1 MIKSK
6 SIAVIAIASV
16 LLGGGVGTYGV
27 VKKNQT
33 KVAFAESGYIIDG
46 DEAHENGFAKYMFD
60 AGEKLEYRYPDKV
73 VFRDVTKTN
82 VVADAASFLH
92 YNDGSLTALNQGV
105 LIDLNDLNTGMLN
118 YYNLSAYATLENQG
132 GSYALETQGSTMYF
146 KDFMWKI
153 GDTKYLLVSDDIVI
167 TMADDQKLE
176 YEDYVE
182 LKYYNEGILLI
193 LSEDGA
199 VRTVSSDCIAT
210 VENGMQVDLAS
221 RTVLAKE
228 NVLMSMEQMVIGSN
242 DNIDVLSPIKAV
254 KGEDKVKEEQIKIH
268 IPTFEVIDGADGI
281 NGEQGVDGQKGKTG
295 VDGVA
300 GVNGMDGIA
309 GEAGT
314 HGQAGLAGTNGIAG
328 TQGTDGMEG
337 LSGIHGTDGTEGGA
351 GMPGIPGAPGTPG
364 MAGASGANG
373 ASGAAGAA
381 GMAGLAGNSGAAGED
396 GNDGLNGDSVIEGG
410 DNTDE
415 KEAIELPTFRWG
427 ENSKVTSSSAE
438 FDVFYDMESASKEVA
453 LPGSSDIIVQLM
465 NAKTGREVRR
475 QEFDSQMQNPIKVG
489 FTELSADTEYRMVV
503 SARYTVNSSEYEKPF
518 LSKTFIT
525 SSLGLSFVKNYVAE
539 DSMEFTVYK
548 SSYSDVI
555 SGTMVL
561 ADASGNPVLNEQFTF
576 AAGENEMK
584 SVSFVSE
591 YDGQIKSNTTYYVY
605 LTDIY
610 DGNTTYKMIG
620 KQEVR
625 TLKKRPSLGAPMVVV
640 NKAAGVFDM
649 QLEGMED
656 KDNGIQYFRYELYTC
671 DNNGNPSKEP
681 EKTMLISS
689 NKVLPCEVTA
699 DMKDQTYCLRVV
711 ASFFDNEKTVE
722 IATGYTAPFS
732 MNITGFPLLTYDAKV
747 APDSSVSN
755 DEAYTKHDR
764 LVGILKI
771 ETNNSRI
778 KVDAGHPITV
788 SYKSSTGQVGQTAYW
803 KDLGNTIFED
813 TNGNN
818 TITLPIDLKGLRA
831 DDSYVLTVY
840 AWTDIGDNTS
850 DAADNGFTRISLG
863 NIITKTAVARSFYA
877 DWNANPAAS
886 VGFSLRLTSADNN
899 DPSDYEANTM
909 DRILFN
915 LYDGDTTAYNNKT
928 APLVGTK
935 TLTADELANEQGKPT
950 GSAANE
956 MSELGK
962 NLYNK
967 IYSLNE
973 SDFGIKPE
981 DIKNDKYVVEI
992 VAIQDYTEYR
1002 NTFALNGNT
1011 HLYEGNKN
1019 AVPPSWDESFATN
1032 GFDVF
1037 EIKNN
1042 AQSLQQFKQ
1051 DTGLVNPNLPSDATI
1066 GIVVTSKYNNSMGLA
1081 KQFDYYA
1088 LEAGKTNDG
1097 ITNAGTFYQ
1106 DIDSKIA
1113 EYIKIEVTPGVTKTV
1128 PSAVFL
1134 FNDVGS
1140 SGGQLSRGHKYYF
1153 AGRVITETDK
1163 YYPDDFSAGY
1173 ENNNVMRSIQIDLPY
1188 IEPKFYFSQYSSEGD
1203 GTVEYHYWVEADDP
1217 EALVENGKISCTVGT
1232 LDSTKLTHTTT
1243 GETMGILKISNLADG
1258 TDVKVTTQVKSYKN
1272 EGSSPKEVI
1281 SQVYKQKKG
1290 FTADDFRYTVT
1301 PDTASNRLALEIKP
1315 AAGNKEPMERLTAM
1329 QVNIWKK
1336 LEKESTMKSFVLPFA
1351 YATQDSAIA
1360 YLSFSMISEMVGD
1373 ELEGEV
1379 VALYDNNVS
1388 GMKLA
1393 EGSGTV
1399 TLAIETVKESA
1410 GSDTRYVVLEPVG
1423 HSNITKST
1431 SGLATDSLFTVTKKT
1446 WDGKY
1451 VSFTYTSPLDASY
1464 NQTNGIDKNAL
1475 EFSAQMRGDFLKGP
1489 DAVSTFKQIEE
1500 QKLFWSGPNE
1510 TDKKAYFEVGITNA
1524 LPTVDL
1530 NLGSSYNIIT
1540 SPDGAV
1546 VNWRIAGHEPLLD
1559 KNMIV
1564 DNKMYMELYEV
1575 VGGSRKTLMNNGKTE
1590 YTPEGSDKTMR
1601 FEPVVLEKN
1610 KESYQ
1615 FVLTGLETDKTY
1627 AICFYYYEPGT
1638 NGDVVRYPLDYHEAK
1653 SMYYTFK
1660 TAEDISLTE
1669 LPVTYQADS
1678 YANKHIKVR
1687 FSASVTSGFQVKYD
1701 FVKFTGTVEGENQYV
1716 DILTSGKLKEL
1727 GVITNTGMITDP
1739 YTEAEFKMNP
1749 GLVKWTEAEETK
1761 YFAFGSDDY
1770 FLRLTPVSLVN
1781 EEETLGD
1788 PIYIKLYV
1796 EKPKEPFFNVKATPG
1811 QNSVTFKIAVT
1822 DREKVIVDGN
1832 YKIALSVTDAN
1843 GIDITNT
1850 ITDVEGMP
1858 IDGIFQNVTGQKVT
1872 VKGLPVDATVTMT
1885 IASINDM
1892 ENDGV
1897 YTQDYVVRKTVQA
1910 KPLGAQSYDL
1920 GDMSILS
1927 MGEGKAALYFNNS
1940 VGLEDGNCP
1949 IDNIVYAVTASTT
1962 SGGATSTTYSDSF
1975 LYGSS
1980 LLQDSGNEDML
1991 YITLKATFL
2000 PNEWYTVYVKFLAAD
2015 GTVKE
2020 EATFNYR
2027 G

>member
-16 LLGGGVGTYGV
+16 LLGGGIGTYGV

-46 DEAHENGFAKYMFD
+46 DETHENGFAKYMFE

-73 VFRDVTKTN
+73 VFRDATKAN

-153 GDTKYLLVSDDIVI
+153 GETKYLLASDEIVI

-228 NVLMSMEQMVIGSN
+228 NVLMSMEQMVIGSD

-281 NGEQGVDGQKGKTG
+281 NGEQGIDGEKGKTG
-295 VDGVA
+295 VEGVA
-300 GVNGMDGIA
+300 GVNGMDGIH

-314 HGQAGLAGTNGIAG
+314 HGQAGLTGLNGVAG

-337 LSGIHGTDGTEGGA
+337 LSGIHGTDGTEGGV

-373 ASGAAGAA
+373 ASGAAGSA
-381 GMAGLAGNSGAAGED
+381 GMAGLAGNAGSAGTD
-396 GNDGLNGDSVIEGG
+396 GNDGLSGDSVIEGG
-410 DNTDE
+410 DSTEE

-427 ENSKVTSSSAE
+427 ENSKVTSSTAE
-438 FDVFYDMESASKEVA
+438 FEVFIDTESASKEVA
-453 LPGSSDIIVQLM
+453 LPGSDDIIVQLM

-475 QEFDSQMQNPIKVG
+475 SEFDSQQIPIKVS
-489 FTELSADTEYRMVV
+489 FEELSADTEYRMVV
-503 SARYTVNSSEYEKPF
+503 SARYMVNNNEYEKPF
-518 LSKTFIT
+518 ISKTFIT

-548 SSYSDVI
+548 SNYSDVI

-561 ADASGNPVLNEQFTF
+561 ADADGEVMRESFTF
-576 AAGENEMK
+576 SAGENEMK
-584 SVSFVSE
+584 SISFMS
-591 YDGQIKSNTTYYVY
+591 DSGRIKSNTTYYVY
-605 LTDIY
+605 LDEVY
-610 DGNTTYKMIG
+610 DGNNTYKELG

-625 TLKKRPSLGAPMVVV
+625 TLKQRPSLGAPLVVV

-649 QLEGMED
+649 QLEGLED

-671 DNNGNPSKEP
+671 DNNGNPSKDP

-722 IATGYTAPFS
+722 IATGYSAPFS
-732 MNITGFPLLTYDAKV
+732 MNITGFPLLTYDAKLE
-747 APDSSVSN
+747 PDDV
-755 DEAYTKHDR
+755 DDDAYTKHDR
-764 LVGILKI
+764 LVGDLKI

-778 KVDAGHPITV
+778 RVDASHPITV
-788 SYKSSTGQVGQTAYW
+788 SYKSSTGQVGQRAYY
-803 KDLGNTIFED
+803 DFSHEIFED
-813 TNGNN
+813 ASGNN
-818 TITLPIDLKGLRA
+818 TIILPIDLKGLRA

-840 AWTDIGDNTS
+840 AWADIGDDTS
-850 DAADNGFTRISLG
+850 DAADNGFTRLPIG
-863 NIITKTAVARSFYA
+863 NIITKTAAARSFTA
-877 DWNANPAAS
+877 EWSANPAAS
-886 VGFSLRLTSADNN
+886 VGFSLKLTSADND
-899 DPSDYEANTM
+899 DPSNYEANTM

-915 LYDGDTTAYNNKT
+915 LYDGDKTAYNNKT

-935 TLTADELANEQGKPT
+935 TLTADELANKQGGEI
-950 GSAANE
+950 GSAEDEESVLGQKLYYSADE
-956 MSELGK
+956 FSLSE
-962 NLYNK
+962 N
-967 IYSLNE
+967 
-973 SDFGIKPE
+973 DFGIKPE
-981 DIKNDKYVVEI
+981 DISGTKYVVEI

-1002 NTFALNGNT
+1002 NTFALSGDT

-1032 GFDVF
+1032 GFDIF

-1042 AQSLQQFKQ
+1042 AQSLQKFKQ

-1088 LEAGKTNDG
+1088 LEVGTNKDV
-1097 ITNAGTFYQ
+1097 TNAGDFYQ
-1106 DIDSKIA
+1106 DIENKKVEQQSIP
-1113 EYIKIEVTPGVTKTV
+1113 VTPGFDKTV

-1134 FNDVGS
+1134 FDGVGN

-1153 AGRVITETDK
+1153 AGRVLTETGK
-1163 YYPDDFSAGY
+1163 YYPDDFSKGY
-1173 ENNNVMRSIQIDLPY
+1173 EDNNVMRSIQIDLPY
-1188 IEPKFYFSQYSSEGD
+1188 LEPKFYFSQYSSAGDD
-1203 GTVEYHYWVEADDP
+1203 GTVVYHYWVEADDP
-1217 EALVENGKISCTVGT
+1217 EALVGNGTVSCTGGF
-1232 LDSTKLTHTTT
+1232 LDSTSLTYTAT
-1243 GETMGILKISNLADG
+1243 GETMGILKISNLSDG
-1258 TDVKVTTQVKSYKN
+1258 TNVKVTTQVKSYEN
-1272 EGSSPKEVI
+1272 EGGSPKDVI

-1290 FTADDFRYTVT
+1290 FTADDFRYTVEA
-1301 PDTASNRLALEIKP
+1301 DTDANRLTFEIKP
-1315 AAGNKEPMERLTAM
+1315 SAGNKEPMERLTAM

-1336 LEKESTMKSFVLPFA
+1336 LDKEGTTKEFILPFA
-1351 YATQDSAIA
+1351 YATRDSATA
-1360 YLSFSMISEMVGD
+1360 HLSFSMISELVGND
-1373 ELEGEV
+1373 LEGEV
-1379 VALYDNNVS
+1379 VALYDTNIS
-1388 GMKLA
+1388 GMNLA
-1393 EGSGTV
+1393 EGSGTEM
-1399 TLAIETVKESA
+1399 LAIETVKEST
-1410 GSDTRYVVLEPVG
+1410 GSDTRYVVLEPIG

-1431 SGLATDSLFTVTKKT
+1431 SGLATDSLFAVTKRT

-1451 VSFTYTSPLDASY
+1451 VSFAYTSPLDASY
-1464 NQTNGIDKNAL
+1464 NQTDGIDKKTL
-1475 EFSAQMRGDFLKGP
+1475 DFSAQMRGDFLSGP
-1489 DAVSTFKQIEE
+1489 DAVSTFKKIAE
-1500 QKLFWSGPNE
+1500 QTLFWAG
-1510 TDKKAYFEVGITNA
+1510 TDGTEKLTYFEVQVNNA

-1559 KNMIV
+1559 KTMIV
-1564 DNKMYMELYEV
+1564 ENKMYIELYEV
-1575 VGGSRKTLMNNGKTE
+1575 VGGSRKTLMSDGMTE

-1610 KESYQ
+1610 KTSYQ
-1615 FVLTGLETDKTY
+1615 FEITGLETDKTY
-1627 AICFYYYEPGT
+1627 AICFYYYESLK
-1638 NGDVVRYPLDYHEAK
+1638 NKENRKYPLDYHEAVSK
-1653 SMYYTFK
+1653 YYTFK
-1660 TAEDISLTE
+1660 TADDISLYE
-1669 LPVTYQADS
+1669 LPITYQADS
-1678 YANKHIKVR
+1678 YGSKHIKVR
-1687 FSASVTSGFQVKYD
+1687 FNATATSGFQVKYD
-1701 FVKFTGTVEGENQYV
+1701 FVRDTGNFDGDGNEIYD
-1716 DILTSGKLKEL
+1716 DILTSKELKEL
-1727 GVITNTGMITDP
+1727 GIISNTGMITDP
-1739 YTEAEFKMNP
+1739 TEAEFKMNP
-1749 GLVKWTEAEETK
+1749 GLVQWKVGEETK
-1761 YFAFGSDDY
+1761 YFEFNSEEY
-1770 FLRLTPVSLVN
+1770 YLRLTPVSLVD
-1781 EEETLGD
+1781 EEEALGD

-1822 DREKVIVDGN
+1822 DREKVIVDGK
-1832 YKIALSVTDAN
+1832 YKIALSAKDEN
-1843 GIDITNT
+1843 GSDISLDSLT
-1850 ITDVEGMP
+1850 VEGMP
-1858 IDGIFQNVTGQKVT
+1858 IDGIFENVTGKKVT
-1872 VKGLPVDATVTMT
+1872 VKGLPEKATVTMT
-1885 IASINDM
+1885 VASVNDM
-1892 ENDGV
+1892 NNDGEPDSL
-1897 YTQDYVVRKTVQA
+1897 DYVVRKTVQA
-1910 KPLGAQSYDL
+1910 KPLDADQSYDL

-1927 MGEGKAALYFNNS
+1927 MGDGKAALYFNNS
-1940 VGLEDGNCP
+1940 VGLETDCP
-1949 IDNIVYAVTASTT
+1949 IENIVYAVT
-1962 SGGATSTTYSDSF
+1962 SGTTSTTYSDMFRYNST
-1975 LYGSS
+1975 LQ
-1980 LLQDSGNEDML
+1980 QDSSNVDML
-1991 YITLKATFL
+1991 YITLKPTFL

-2015 GTVKE
+2015 GTVEK